1 MARLRHHVDLALLL
15 AAWLIITGVAV
26 AYVAIMRAEQDRPE
40 LWFIAA
46 LTMSITLWDRWGGL
60 WRVPTTHVVE
70 RLRDRTSDAGSAE
83 HLVGRCPAVARWSI
97 DACRRRAPGS
107 FARPPLTGPWDRRGA
122 GRRAWGRRTAGVV
135 RESADRR
142 GQLTAS

>member
-46 LTMSITLWDRWGGL
+46 LTMSITLGIGGA
-60 WRVPTTHVVE
+60 V
-70 RLRDRTSDAGSAE
+70 SGGS
-83 HLVGRCPAVARWSI
+83 
-97 DACRRRAPGS
+97 RRRTLLSVSGIVLLMLGALSILSVGAPLLLAG
-107 FARPPLTGPWDRRGA
+107 ALTLAAAVRPEASLDRP
-122 GRRAWGRRTAGVV
+122 
-135 RESADRR
+135 
-142 GQLTAS
+142 